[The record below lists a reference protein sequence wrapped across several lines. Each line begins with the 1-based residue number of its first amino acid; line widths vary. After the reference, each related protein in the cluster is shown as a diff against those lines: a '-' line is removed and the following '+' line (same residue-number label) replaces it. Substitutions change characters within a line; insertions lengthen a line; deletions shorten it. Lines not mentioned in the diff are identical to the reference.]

1 MYYILLDFND
11 IVVAISKTLDRQETT
26 NYYLIDN
33 GTIAI
38 PDNFIHKVVELDTLP
53 SNAFPQ
59 VCKFIDGEFVPYVS
73 EIERIRQDAQEELMA
88 ELISEEVI

>member
-11 IVVAISKTLDRQETT
+11 IVVAISKTLARQETT

-33 GTIAI
+33 ATIAI

-53 SNAFPQ
+53 NNAFPQ

-73 EIERIRQDAQEELMA
+73 EIERIRQEAQEELMD
-88 ELISEEVI
+88 ELISEGVI